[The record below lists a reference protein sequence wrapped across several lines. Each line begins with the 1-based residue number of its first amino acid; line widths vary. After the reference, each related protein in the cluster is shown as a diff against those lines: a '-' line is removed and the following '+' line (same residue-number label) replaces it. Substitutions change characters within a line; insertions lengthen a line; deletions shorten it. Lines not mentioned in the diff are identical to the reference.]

1 MLIDHPSEQ
10 PTIHQPFAQSSEQ
23 LREQH
28 NEMQID
34 HPTEQP
40 TIHQPFALLPFL
52 QQQSPPLLPEA
63 AEQATDKFL
72 VLHSPPP
79 PIQQQSPTLLLE
91 SAGNMTGQIKDQNS
105 MQQQQQQLAIEVSQ
119 SPNHA
124 ETLSHQQLLLS
135 LLVQLPVLA
144 APQFKDDDSYG
155 TSSIPSTGTS
165 TFMHE
170 LDTNITEAAET
181 QDKLSQVA
189 EASELKLDND
199 TVVSLTIAAS
209 VCAQALFE
217 QSIHALSP
225 KSQSLSAPLYSSN
238 DKDDHWLEDGAK
250 HSNQRSA
257 SEATPCNLSS
267 KRKACAIN
275 LDGNEHLQSISIRT
289 SLRKYDN
296 LMSRK
301 ARSDPEN
308 KGKEK
313 YSRVLYNEVVKK
325 LFVDD

>member
-1 MLIDHPSEQ
+1 M
-10 PTIHQPFAQSSEQ
+10 
-23 LREQH
+23 
-28 NEMQID
+28 
-34 HPTEQP
+34 
-40 TIHQPFALLPFL
+40 
-52 QQQSPPLLPEA
+52 
-63 AEQATDKFL
+63 
-72 VLHSPPP
+72 
-79 PIQQQSPTLLLE
+79 
-91 SAGNMTGQIKDQNS
+91 
-105 MQQQQQQLAIEVSQ
+105 QQQLAIEVSQ

-124 ETLSHQQLLLS
+124 ETLSHQQLSLS
-135 LLVQLPVLA
+135 LLGNLVVHLPVLA

-170 LDTNITEAAET
+170 LDTKITEAAKT
-181 QDKLSQVA
+181 QAELSRVA

-199 TVVSLTIAAS
+199 TVVALTIAAS

-217 QSIHALSP
+217 QSIHAPSDKL
-225 KSQSLSAPLYSSN
+225 QSLSAPLNSSN

-250 HSNQRSA
+250 YSNRSSA
-257 SEATPCNLSS
+257 SKATPCNLPS

-289 SLRKYDN
+289 SLREYDN

-313 YSRVLYNEVVKK
+313 YSRVLDNEVVKK
-325 LFVDD
+325 LFVDY